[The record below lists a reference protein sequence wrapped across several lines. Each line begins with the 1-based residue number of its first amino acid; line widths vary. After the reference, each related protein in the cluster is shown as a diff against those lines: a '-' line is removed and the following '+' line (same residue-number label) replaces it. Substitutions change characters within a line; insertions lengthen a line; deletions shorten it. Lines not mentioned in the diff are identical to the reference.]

1 MRRFEIR
8 HVVSFEDTNVVG
20 NVYYVNHL
28 RWQGRC
34 REMFMREY
42 APELVERLASDL
54 AMATVRCSCEY
65 LLELS
70 AFDEVAVRMY
80 LAALTQS
87 RMTLA
92 FDYWRVTNAGEQL
105 VARGEQEVACLRRD
119 GGRLQPAAW
128 PASLLS
134 AARTFERPTVVQP

>member
-1 MRRFEIR
+1 MGDAAGRSLRGEHLGWRAGRSRADRACHCHRRCLMRRFEIR

-70 AFDEVAVRMY
+70 AFDEVAVR
-80 LAALTQS
+80 
-87 RMTLA
+87 
-92 FDYWRVTNAGEQL
+92 
-105 VARGEQEVACLRRD
+105 
-119 GGRLQPAAW
+119 
-128 PASLLS
+128 
-134 AARTFERPTVVQP
+134 